1 MAYPQQQKLS
11 SDRLLMERLRDLDKL
26 QQAKRERQENNLSL
40 IRNCARLL
48 ATTEAAASGV
58 HPGGGAVNGLPEKS
72 SGDSFNVGGT
82 GNNTFDQ
89 SSLDLNS
96 SWMYALREAN
106 HIEELALAQR
116 AKARSLAMAGALSR
130 FGGSDGGGGSGVG
143 GGGMSSAASLG
154 PYPAQI
160 AFEQRW
166 KQLMSA
172 TSPPAADATSSVERR
187 HPR

>member
-1 MAYPQQQKLS
+1 
-11 SDRLLMERLRDLDKL
+11 MERLRDLDKL
-26 QQAKRERQENNLSL
+26 QQVKRERQENNFSL
-40 IRNCARLL
+40 IRNCARILDDL
-48 ATTEAAASGV
+48 ATTGAAASGV
-58 HPGGGAVNGLPEKS
+58 HPGGGVVNGLPEKS
-72 SGDSFNVGGT
+72 SGDGDDVGDT

-89 SSLDLNS
+89 SSMSSLGGCSKMDLDS

-106 HIEELALAQR
+106 HFEELALAQR

-154 PYPAQI
+154 PSPAQI

-166 KQLMSA
+166 KQLMSEK
-172 TSPPAADATSSVERR
+172 SL
-187 HPR
+187 